1 MILLLGVL
9 SLLFVLPTH
18 PDLSKARAIYDST
31 EVALANRGDY
41 KKAEAL
47 LNQAQKSSLD
57 TDVKMMLTFGLRGQ
71 IEGYRSNYFNSD
83 FYLFEAL
90 KYAEKL
96 NAEYFIS
103 EISHSLAINKRQEGD
118 LNGAA
123 AYYDKAIVNAEKDQK
138 SPRLAL
144 MYNNYGLVYLH
155 KASLDSAEMMF
166 RKSYDLSKDAGY
178 RSGEGYFFS
187 NMGSIRLKQKKYQE
201 ALSFFE
207 KGMEVFS
214 GVNGPQALLKK
225 EMAECY
231 FALGQMKEAEQ
242 TIAEAIEGIKHFEN
256 KKELRDCYQLKLN
269 IYEATGRAN
278 ATAPILKDLLQVEQ
292 EIAKQD
298 QDVRLKSAEYG
309 YLLNLQEEQNRS
321 QRLEIEVQKQ
331 RNLALVLGGALVT
344 VLTIVFIILFLY
356 TRSKSITIRRQAE
369 ELDKFNQILE
379 VRIAERTAELSK
391 ANTALAL
398 KNKEI
403 SQALLEGKLLERK
416 RLANDLHDNLGGLIA
431 AVKWSFAAFNPQ
443 SDKEKEILEKI
454 EGMLG
459 DAYSSVRYL
468 SHNLLP
474 KDLEEQGL
482 VVSLE
487 RFIDRLNDNP
497 RILFTFKSALNQR
510 LNPDAEFELYG
521 ALMELLTNITKYC
534 DGDRVELSITEVPDR
549 VEVHLIDNGNEI
561 KMEGQGLG
569 SSSVRERIE
578 TRLMGSLAYRYGEG
592 HNYIKITIPHT
603 AS

>member
-1 MILLLGVL
+1 MNLLLGVL
-9 SLLFVLPTH
+9 SLLFVLPAH

-31 EVALANRGDY
+31 EAALANRGDY

-47 LNQAQKSSLD
+47 LDQAQESSLA

-103 EISHSLAINKRQEGD
+103 EISHALAINKRQEGD
-118 LNGAA
+118 LNAAA
-123 AYYDKAIVNAEKDQK
+123 AYYDKAIENAEKDQK

-231 FALGQMKEAEQ
+231 FALGQMKDAEQ
-242 TIAEAIEGIKHFEN
+242 KISEAIEGIRHFEN
-256 KKELRDCYQLKLN
+256 KKELRDCYQLKLD
-269 IYEATGRAN
+269 IYEATGRGD
-278 ATAPILKDLLQVEQ
+278 ATAPILKDLLRVEQ

-321 QRLEIEVQKQ
+321 QQLEIEVQKQ

-344 VLTIVFIILFLY
+344 VLTIIFIILFLY

-403 SQALLEGKLLERK
+403 SKALLEGKLLERK
-416 RLANDLHDNLGGLIA
+416 RLANDLHDNLGGLIS

-443 SDKEKEILEKI
+443 SEKEKEILEKI

-482 VVSLE
+482 VISLE

-497 RILFTFKSALNQR
+497 RILFTFKSTLNQR

-534 DGDRVELSITEVPDR
+534 DGDRVELSITEVADR

-561 KMEGQGLG
+561 MMEGQGLG

-578 TRLMGSLAYRYGEG
+578 TRLKGTLAFRYEEG
-592 HNYIKITIPHT
+592 HNYVKITIPHT
-603 AS
+603 KS